1 MAQNLTSLAG
11 SLSAAVD
18 VARDVANE
26 DAAADDTAFMA
37 PRATV
42 DFSAYVA
49 LVVRR

>member
-18 VARDVANE
+18 VANE
-26 DAAADDTAFMA
+26 DVAADDTAFMA

-49 LVVRR
+49 LVVRRY